1 MSIAALSAKGLKLG
15 RVSTLG
21 LSKSGSLIA
30 KGLQHKPG
38 DPSPNLQTRSSRLSM
53 EDKRGEQVTI
63 ELQLSPDMEQGS
75 GVSCLGQLS
84 EQNP

>member
-1 MSIAALSAKGLKLG
+1 
-15 RVSTLG
+15 
-21 LSKSGSLIA
+21 
-30 KGLQHKPG
+30 
-38 DPSPNLQTRSSRLSM
+38 M